1 MPFDRPPLAR
11 FGAFEVDLR
20 AGELRRQGR
29 KLRLQE
35 KPFQLLAALLEQPGE
50 VVTRDEL
57 RLRLWPSDTF
67 VDFDNGLNNAVAKLR
82 SALSD
87 SAQSPKLIETLG
99 RRGYRFIGAVDRV
112 AAPAAQP
119 GAGRLDQRVRS
130 LAVLPL
136 ANLSSDP
143 EQEYF
148 SDGMTD
154 SLIAQLSGI
163 RALRVISRQSVIRY
177 RKSEKSLPEIGRELN
192 VDAVIEGTVLRTG
205 NRIRITAQLVHAA
218 SDEHL
223 WAEQYER
230 ELSDV
235 LVLQSEI
242 ARAVAQQVQITLT
255 PQEASRLEQVR
266 RLAPEAYDYYL
277 RGRYLWNRR
286 TEDGLHR
293 SLDYYKQAIVIEPR
307 FALAHAAIAATYGP
321 LGYLGFLPPHA
332 VTPMMKAA
340 ALRSLELDPELA
352 DGFTALGACAAFH
365 EWCWADAEKFF
376 RQAIALNPSDSTA
389 YLWYG
394 AFLEN
399 MDRQPENLAAR
410 RRALE
415 LDPLNLPINANLGR
429 ALWYAGQHDEAV
441 HQLRLTL
448 DLEPTFVLARRYL
461 GQIYLMGG
469 QQRDGLAELEN
480 TARDGT
486 LGHAYAVC
494 GLEADARQI
503 VSELEQASRE
513 RYVSQ
518 YEMAL
523 VFAGL
528 GERDTALDCLE
539 RAFDARAVGLVT
551 MKIDRRLAPLQ
562 SDPRF
567 RRLLTQMNF

>member
-82 SALSD
+82 SAVGD

-119 GAGRLDQRVRS
+119 GAGHLDQRVRS

-266 RLAPEAYDYYL
+266 RLAPEAYDDYL

>member
-1 MPFDRPPLAR
+1 MPSDRPPLAR

-20 AGELRRQGR
+20 AGELRKQGR

-82 SALSD
+82 SAVGD

-99 RRGYRFIGAVDRV
+99 RRGYRFIGALDMVG
-112 AAPAAQP
+112 PASALP
-119 GAGRLDQRVRS
+119 RASRLEQRVRS

-163 RALRVISRQSVIRY
+163 RALRVISRQSVMRY

-205 NRIRITAQLVHAA
+205 NRVRITAQLVHAA

-242 ARAVAQQVQITLT
+242 ARAVAREVQITLT

-266 RLAPEAYDYYL
+266 RLAPEAHDAYL

-307 FALAHAAIAATYGP
+307 FALAHAAIASSYGP

-365 EWCWADAEKFF
+365 EWCWVDAEKFF

-461 GQIYLMGG
+461 GQIHLTGG

-494 GLEADARQI
+494 GFEADARQI

-523 VFAGL
+523 VYVGL

-539 RAFDARAVGLVT
+539 RAFDTRAVGLVT
-551 MKIDRRLAPLQ
+551 MKIDTRLAPLQ

-567 RRLLTQMNF
+567 RRLLTQMNL